1 MPDGHI
7 RDLTEGR
14 LVCILFDSLVHE
26 VWRAPQEMTE
36 TRSGDAWRR
45 KYCVTVVVVVVQYAG
60 MTEDARGNGRIPG
73 AQMLGDVPR
82 HVPYLLLNLK
92 CVVHTELDGDNV
104 ERAHQER
111 GQQTIT

>member
-1 MPDGHI
+1 
-7 RDLTEGR
+7 
-14 LVCILFDSLVHE
+14 
-26 VWRAPQEMTE
+26 
-36 TRSGDAWRR
+36 
-45 KYCVTVVVVVVQYAG
+45 

-92 CVVHTELDGDNV
+92 CVVYTELDGDNV

-111 GQQTIT
+111 GRQTIT